1 MRRDSGMVK
10 ISKAALAAALVMTA
24 GGLVVTAP
32 ALAKDKKQ
40 EQQGP
45 QLKLGDAVRKAA
57 VAAQTALQAKDYATA
72 QTNVDAVLAAAT
84 NDDER
89 YIGQAL
95 KLSLIAGQSQVE
107 GAADAA
113 TNARHDA
120 ALAAPLDALI
130 TNPSTPPAEIGN
142 YAYMRGRIAFN

>member
-1 MRRDSGMVK
+1 
-10 ISKAALAAALVMTA
+10 MTR
-24 GGLVVTAP
+24 GPPRSTRTDTRFSYTTLFRS
-32 ALAKDKKQ
+32 Q

-130 TNPSTPPAEIGN
+130 TNPRTPPAEIGN
-142 YAYMRGRIAFN
+142 YAYMRGSTASNQQQYAESLTS

>member
-1 MRRDSGMVK
+1 MEFRRMLFRSPMRSDSGMEK

-89 YIGQAL
+89 DR
-95 KLSLIAGQSQVE
+95 KSVV
-107 GAADAA
+107 
-113 TNARHDA
+113 
-120 ALAAPLDALI
+120 
-130 TNPSTPPAEIGN
+130 
-142 YAYMRGRIAFN
+142 

>member
-89 YIGQAL
+89 YIGQAQN
-95 KLSLIAGQSQVE
+95 G
-107 GAADAA
+107 
-113 TNARHDA
+113 R
-120 ALAAPLDALI
+120 
-130 TNPSTPPAEIGN
+130 PS
-142 YAYMRGRIAFN
+142 GRERMSPSV

>member
-57 VAAQTALQAKDYATA
+57 VAAQTAPQAKDYATA
-72 QTNVDAVLAAAT
+72 QTNVDAVLAAARAE
-84 NDDER
+84 ER
-89 YIGQAL
+89 RVGTEWL
-95 KLSLIAGQSQVE
+95 RTCRSRWSP
-107 GAADAA
+107 D
-113 TNARHDA
+113 H
-120 ALAAPLDALI
+120 
-130 TNPSTPPAEIGN
+130 
-142 YAYMRGRIAFN
+142 

>member
-57 VAAQTALQAKDYATA
+57 VAAQTDPQDKDYATA
-72 QTNVDAVLAAAT
+72 QTNVDAGLAAAT
-84 NDDER
+84 KDDEQ
-89 YIGQAL
+89 YTGQAAPA
-95 KLSLIAGQSQVE
+95 SHTPTAGR
-107 GAADAA
+107 D
-113 TNARHDA
+113 
-120 ALAAPLDALI
+120 
-130 TNPSTPPAEIGN
+130 TPDT
-142 YAYMRGRIAFN
+142 

>member
-1 MRRDSGMVK
+1 
-10 ISKAALAAALVMTA
+10 MTA

-57 VAAQTALQAKDYATA
+57 VAAQTALQAKDYASA

-95 KLSLIAGQSQVE
+95 SSAS
-107 GAADAA
+107 
-113 TNARHDA
+113 
-120 ALAAPLDALI
+120 
-130 TNPSTPPAEIGN
+130 S
-142 YAYMRGRIAFN
+142 RGRARWKAPPTPRRTRATTPSWPRR

>member
-1 MRRDSGMVK
+1 
-10 ISKAALAAALVMTA
+10 MTA

-107 GAADAA
+107 RSEERGEGKECV
-113 TNARHDA
+113 
-120 ALAAPLDALI
+120 
-130 TNPSTPPAEIGN
+130 ST
-142 YAYMRGRIAFN
+142 GRSRWSPYH

>member
-1 MRRDSGMVK
+1 
-10 ISKAALAAALVMTA
+10 MTA

-45 QLKLGDAVRKAA
+45 QLQLGDAVRKAA

-84 NDDER
+84 NADER

-95 KLSLIAGQSQVE
+95 KLSLIAGQSQVA
-107 GAADAA
+107 GAADAP
-113 TNARHDA
+113 TNARPAHRRD
-120 ALAAPLDALI
+120 
-130 TNPSTPPAEIGN
+130 PPPPT
-142 YAYMRGRIAFN
+142 

>member
-57 VAAQTALQAKDYATA
+57 VAAQTALQAKAYATA
-72 QTNVDAVLAAAT
+72 QTNVDAVLAAE
-84 NDDER
+84 NHDDKLHNNSDKRER
-89 YIGQAL
+89 G
-95 KLSLIAGQSQVE
+95 
-107 GAADAA
+107 
-113 TNARHDA
+113 
-120 ALAAPLDALI
+120 I
-130 TNPSTPPAEIGN
+130 TGD
-142 YAYMRGRIAFN
+142 